1 MTPQEL
7 RAIRER
13 LGLTQTQLADALGVA
28 MNSIW
33 RMEND
38 RQAITERTAKQVRAL
53 ERERGAA

>member
-13 LGLTQTQLADALGVA
+13 LGLTQTQLADALGIA

-33 RMEND
+33 RMENS
-38 RQAITERTAKQVRAL
+38 QQTITERTAKQVRAL